1 MKKFI
6 CRLYINLYLK
16 RVRRGDFGSL
26 NEFKR
31 FVWCLKQLQEK

>member
-16 RVRRGDFGSL
+16 RAIRGDFGSL
-26 NEFKR
+26 KDHKR
-31 FVWCLKQLQEK
+31 FVWCIKQLLED